1 MTTEIEVQRFQ
12 PGHPLYSDAELNNTN
27 AAKGL
32 IGKFKATFGQL
43 LINGVFICYTM
54 ERSDTLISGGRRRY
68 KLYFSLKNKMIV
80 LLFEDE
86 PESGTYNRKF
96 EFHIANWPSQ
106 LEGCTA
112 GGMSIDLKTPALL
125 SSKTALDKVKALA
138 GTEGF
143 ITHETLKTK

>member
-12 PGHPLYSDAELNNTN
+12 PGHSLYSDTELNNMN

-32 IGKFKATFGQL
+32 IGKFKTIFGQL
-43 LINGVFICYTM
+43 LINGAFICYTM
-54 ERSDTLISGGRRRY
+54 ERLDTLISEGRRKY
-68 KLYFSLKNKMIV
+68 KLYFSPKNKMIV

-86 PESGTYNRKF
+86 PGSGTYNRNL

-125 SSKTALDKVKALA
+125 SSKTAFDKVKALA